1 MSLDSGTRVAYNRSM
16 NDDASSDNIPRYALY
31 QGKRVRVIDYQG
43 NGYFRILLSDD
54 TMTNVKRE
62 RLTFVKGKK
71 K

>member
-1 MSLDSGTRVAYNRSM
+1 MIDQAKG
-16 NDDASSDNIPRYALY
+16 DNIPRYALY

-43 NGYFRILLSDD
+43 EGYFRILLPND

-62 RLTFVKGKK
+62 RLTFTRGKK

>member
-1 MSLDSGTRVAYNRSM
+1 M